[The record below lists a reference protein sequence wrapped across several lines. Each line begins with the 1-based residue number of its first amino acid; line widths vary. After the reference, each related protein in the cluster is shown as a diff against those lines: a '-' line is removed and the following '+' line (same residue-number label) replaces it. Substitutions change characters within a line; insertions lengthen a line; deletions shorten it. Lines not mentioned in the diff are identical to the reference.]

1 VVWKQHNNIEEQDV
15 TDSTGSNGEKNPDFP
30 YAPVGWSKVAAEND
44 ASVAGL
50 TPAAEHWEAVSA
62 LQEFFSRH
70 DGPSINSRELH
81 DALEER
87 FHSRG
92 GMKYLY
98 SLFPGGPV
106 TQGCLVAGL
115 EPPSGS
121 SDSGFGSVQ

>member
-1 VVWKQHNNIEEQDV
+1 V
-15 TDSTGSNGEKNPDFP
+15 TDFMGGNGEKNPDFP
-30 YAPVGWSKVAAEND
+30 YAPAGWSKVAAEND
-44 ASVAGL
+44 ASVTGL
-50 TPAAEHWEAVSA
+50 APAAEHWEAVSA

-70 DGPSINSRELH
+70 DGPSINARELH

-98 SLFPGGPV
+98 RLFPGGPV

-121 SDSGFGSVQ
+121 ADSGFGSVQ

>member
-1 VVWKQHNNIEEQDV
+1 M
-15 TDSTGSNGEKNPDFP
+15 TDSTGNNGANSPDFP
-30 YAPVGWSKVAAEND
+30 YAPAGWSKSSAEND
-44 ASVAGL
+44 ASAAGL
-50 TPAAEHWEAVSA
+50 VPAAEHWEAVHA

-81 DALEER
+81 DALEEK

-98 SLFPGGPV
+98 RLFPGGPV

-115 EPPSGS
+115 EPPAGS
-121 SDSGFGSVQ
+121 ADTGFGSVQ